1 MWADGTTDELSAKL
15 KINLLGKSYGSVEE
29 GEIMGLLRAGDE
41 RETQTGGV
49 QLHCTKK
56 PAIGEGYFRP
66 YRSERD
72 FYMERRDVL
81 KLLASA
87 AVLPALS
94 LDAVAFLQSVH
105 AQVAAAPGLKTLS
118 PQQDAT
124 VTAIAELIIP
134 QTDTAGAKAMKVN
147 EFIDLIL
154 TDWYDEVTTKR
165 FLAGLSDV
173 DRRSK
178 KLYGKKFV
186 ACNEAQ
192 QMELLKV
199 LDAEA
204 MIARKEEAGSSSTAL
219 APLNFFGMIKKLTL
233 IGYYTSEAGFK
244 DELHR
249 TIIPASHSGCAPI
262 SGVA

>member
-1 MWADGTTDELSAKL
+1 
-15 KINLLGKSYGSVEE
+15 
-29 GEIMGLLRAGDE
+29 
-41 RETQTGGV
+41 
-49 QLHCTKK
+49 
-56 PAIGEGYFRP
+56 
-66 YRSERD
+66 
-72 FYMERRDVL
+72 MERRDVL

-105 AQVAAAPGLKTLS
+105 AQAAAAPGLKTLN
-118 PQQDAT
+118 PQQNAT
-124 VTAIAELIIP
+124 VTTIAELIIP

-165 FLAGLSDV
+165 FLAGLSAV
-173 DRRSK
+173 DRRSQ

-186 ACNEAQ
+186 ACNQPQ
-192 QMELLKV
+192 QIELLKA

-204 MIARKEEAGSSSTAL
+204 MIARKQEAASSTAL
-219 APLNFFGMIKKLTL
+219 APMNFFGMIKKLTL

-249 TIIPASHSGCAPI
+249 TIIPAAHSGCAPI
-262 SGVA
+262 QGVA